1 MDGYLKEYFIFDVS
15 GIVFVFVQWNDDVM
29 VMLDVINLF
38 VRLWIIGKM
47 MILIDRYKIQFFKM
61 MYGKFIWFLFYLIF
75 YKWDIIFNKLKKDFI
90 DMLVFFYELNVDII
104 EGILYI

>member
-1 MDGYLKEYFIFDVS
+1 MEGYLKEYFIFDVS

-47 MILIDRYKIQFFKM
+47 MILIDRYKI
-61 MYGKFIWFLFYLIF
+61 
-75 YKWDIIFNKLKKDFI
+75 
-90 DMLVFFYELNVDII
+90 
-104 EGILYI
+104 

>member
-1 MDGYLKEYFIFDVS
+1 
-15 GIVFVFVQWNDDVM
+15 
-29 VMLDVINLF
+29 
-38 VRLWIIGKM
+38 
-47 MILIDRYKIQFFKM
+47 M

-75 YKWDIIFNKLKKDFI
+75 YKWDITFNKLKKDFI